1 MSVSPF
7 RKKYLHS
14 GKTLEA
20 VYTNRRSV
28 SELDPARIL
37 GLVNYGAPLE
47 SDIHH
52 ADIRTNLRISLP
64 SLSEGNNIEAWI
76 SGDPVKTG
84 QMSNLHYR
92 HTDDLMFGTI
102 EMNESDCSSI
112 SQCSRSAY
120 TEIIESIQQLGYQHL
135 LRMWNY
141 FPDINKDTDGL
152 ERYRAFTVGRHQ
164 ALSVIPDFERYL
176 PSASAVG
183 TQKNGFKIVF
193 LAATKPGIQVE
204 NPRQISA
211 FHYPDTYGP
220 KSPSFARATLKHWPE
235 GKHSQ
240 LFISG
245 TASIVGHETL
255 YPESTSKQTEEII
268 NNINSLIENVR
279 DSHQLNVNNIAD
291 MSFLKVYIRHPKDI
305 NDVKK
310 VLKLHLK
317 PSQPIMFLQGDIC
330 RRELLVEIEGVI
342 DIQR

>member
-7 RKKYLHS
+7 RKKYPKS
-14 GKTLEA
+14 GKKLET

-28 SELDPARIL
+28 GELDPTHIL
-37 GLVNYGAPLE
+37 GLVTYSSRLE
-47 SDIHH
+47 PDSPH
-52 ADIRTNLRISLP
+52 ADIPTSLRISLP
-64 SLSEGNNIEAWI
+64 PLSENNNIEAWI
-76 SGDPVKTG
+76 SGDPVQSG
-84 QMSNLHYR
+84 QMRNLHYR
-92 HTDDLMFGTI
+92 HTEDLMFGTI
-102 EMNESDCSSI
+102 EMNESNYGNI
-112 SQCSRSAY
+112 SQCSHFAY
-120 TEIIESIQQLGYQHL
+120 TEIIEAIQQLGYQHL

-141 FPDINKDTDGL
+141 FPDINEDTDGL

-183 TQKNGFKIVF
+183 TYENGFQIVF

-211 FHYPDTYGP
+211 FHYPETYGP

-255 YPESTSKQTEEII
+255 YPKSTSKQTEEII

-279 DSHQLNVNNIAD
+279 DTHQLNVNTITD
-291 MSFLKVYIRHPKDI
+291 TSLLKVYIRHPKDV
-305 NDVKK
+305 NAVKK
-310 VLKLHLK
+310 VLQAHLK

-330 RRELLVEIEGVI
+330 RSNLLVEIECII